1 MTPALV
7 IDIISVILI
16 VVSFVRGSMRGFIK
30 SVWRLAAWVIT
41 AVLTFS
47 LLTPAYEFALNLP
60 VSEKLNTQVHQY
72 LDERLTNGNEQEAVM
87 ITGLPEF
94 LGESIDLGQLTSE
107 AAQNFDNAVSDFA
120 KNITNII
127 IKIAVF
133 ILLFLIIR
141 ILLWFVFNVLNVASK
156 LPVIKG
162 ANKLL
167 GGIAGVLGTMF
178 VIYLVCAFISFF
190 ASNAG
195 VIEVINSSYIVKY
208 FYNNNIL
215 LQLAFGI

>member
-16 VVSFVRGSMRGFIK
+16 VVSFVRGSMKGFIK

-47 LLTPAYEFALNLP
+47 LLTPAYKFALNLP

-94 LGESIDLGQLTSE
+94 LGESIDLSQLTSE

-141 ILLWFVFNVLNVASK
+141 ILLWLVLNVLNVASK

-178 VIYLVCAFISFF
+178 IIYLVCAFISFF

>member
-16 VVSFVRGSMRGFIK
+16 VVSFVRGSMKGFIK

-60 VSEKLNTQVHQY
+60 AREKLNAQVHQY

-141 ILLWFVFNVLNVASK
+141 ILLWLVFNVLNVASK

>member
-16 VVSFVRGSMRGFIK
+16 VVSFVRGSMKGFIK

-94 LGESIDLGQLTSE
+94 LGESIDLSQLTSQ

>member
-1 MTPALV
+1 M
-7 IDIISVILI
+7 
-16 VVSFVRGSMRGFIK
+16 
-30 SVWRLAAWVIT
+30 
-41 AVLTFS
+41 
-47 LLTPAYEFALNLP
+47 
-60 VSEKLNTQVHQY
+60 
-72 LDERLTNGNEQEAVM
+72 
-87 ITGLPEF
+87 
-94 LGESIDLGQLTSE
+94 
-107 AAQNFDNAVSDFA
+107 
-120 KNITNII
+120 
-127 IKIAVF
+127 
-133 ILLFLIIR
+133 FLIIR
-141 ILLWFVFNVLNVASK
+141 ILLWLVFNVLNVASK

>member
-1 MTPALV
+1 MTSALV

-16 VVSFVRGSMRGFIK
+16 VVSFVRGSMKGFIK

-94 LGESIDLGQLTSE
+94 LGESIDLSQLTSE

-208 FYNNNIL
+208 SYNNNIL

>member
-16 VVSFVRGSMRGFIK
+16 VVSFVRGSMKGFIK

-47 LLTPAYEFALNLP
+47 LLTPAYEFSLNLP

-72 LDERLTNGNEQEAVM
+72 LDERLTNGNEQEALM
-87 ITGLPEF
+87 IMGLPEF

-141 ILLWFVFNVLNVASK
+141 ILLWLVFNVLNVASK

-215 LQLAFGI
+215 LLLAFGI

>member
-16 VVSFVRGSMRGFIK
+16 VVSFVRGSMKGFIK

-60 VSEKLNTQVHQY
+60 ASEKLNAQVHQY

-141 ILLWFVFNVLNVASK
+141 ILLWLVFNVLNVASK

>member
-16 VVSFVRGSMRGFIK
+16 VVSFVRGSMKGFIK

-60 VSEKLNTQVHQY
+60 AREKLNAQVHQY

-94 LGESIDLGQLTSE
+94 LGESIDLSQLTSGVV
-107 AAQNFDNAVSDFA
+107 QNFDNAVSDFA

-141 ILLWFVFNVLNVASK
+141 ILLWLVFNVLNVASK

>member
-16 VVSFVRGSMRGFIK
+16 VVSFVRGSMKGFIK

-60 VSEKLNTQVHQY
+60 ASEKLNTQVHQY

-141 ILLWFVFNVLNVASK
+141 ILLWLVFNVLNVASK